1 MSQHPSRAIRSRY
14 GSSLELPS
22 PPLVQRVTRGHAT
35 AAEHV
40 GSNDRTTS
48 LPEEHYSYQSQNKF
62 MTKIPHTLG
71 KCSKPHQT
79 LVLFTNIYN
88 FISPTLD
95 KYRKYLEKARH
106 KKTETAASPVVADRS
121 IGLND
126 RYGSM
131 PAMNGHHSFDSE
143 LLSRHHRFE
152 RAQTYPEE
160 DKGYNEGG
168 ADGLLSRSRGEL
180 LRSTDSRSFGECFCL
195 IREGKK

>member
-1 MSQHPSRAIRSRY
+1 M
-14 GSSLELPS
+14 
-22 PPLVQRVTRGHAT
+22 
-35 AAEHV
+35 
-40 GSNDRTTS
+40 
-48 LPEEHYSYQSQNKF
+48 
-62 MTKIPHTLG
+62 
-71 KCSKPHQT
+71 
-79 LVLFTNIYN
+79 
-88 FISPTLD
+88 
-95 KYRKYLEKARH
+95 KARH

-131 PAMNGHHSFDSE
+131 PAMNGRHSFDSE

-195 IREGKK
+195 IRKKNEKLSCRNG